1 MICKKLFLLLVITIS
16 TIFSSSLFAQQKAK
30 FSIVSFE
37 QSQFDLSAREK
48 GTEKYDGNGD
58 RYSIIKVTS
67 TREDDDLYAYNFD
80 FGIMNSLIEM
90 KDGEIWVYV
99 QRNAKHV
106 TITREGYNPVRRYDL
121 RTTIQPGL
129 VYSMVLSPQAQKIQK
144 QVVHFKIK
152 PTDANATIMYRSQE
166 PGSSEDKLGDTDE
179 GGELAKYLELGRY
192 SYRIVSEDY
201 HGTEG
206 LLVLDN
212 PKQTHVEEI
221 TLRPKFAAIT
231 LSVAGGAE
239 IYIDGERKGSG
250 SWSGRL
256 NKGSYNIECRKANHK
271 AAFETITVEEGK
283 DAQYTLQQPTPIVG
297 SLLLMSTP
305 LSAKIT
311 IDGKEHGTTPCNIDE
326 LLIGS
331 HKVTLSKDGYE
342 SLTVDITINEGETTE
357 ENVTLEKALQQQVT
371 ASSSQS
377 STSTPIV
384 QSGNSIN
391 GHEYVDLGL
400 PSGIKWATCNVGAS
414 SPEDFGGYYAWGETE
429 TKSEYTLETYKWCK
443 RGKYNKHTK
452 YCTDSSYGT
461 VDNKTVLEPEDDV
474 AHVKWGGDWR
484 MPTLAEQDEL
494 REKCTW
500 GWTTLNGIK
509 GYKVTGPNGKSIFL
523 PAAYYRDGT
532 DVYDRGTDGRY
543 LSSSLNRSNNIL
555 VYGLNFYDT
564 KYERSSVNHRW
575 LGYSVRPV
583 SE

>member
-1 MICKKLFLLLVITIS
+1 
-16 TIFSSSLFAQQKAK
+16 
-30 FSIVSFE
+30 
-37 QSQFDLSAREK
+37 
-48 GTEKYDGNGD
+48 
-58 RYSIIKVTS
+58 
-67 TREDDDLYAYNFD
+67 
-80 FGIMNSLIEM
+80 
-90 KDGEIWVYV
+90 V

-144 QVVHFKIK
+144 QWVYFKIT
-152 PTDANATIMYRSQE
+152 PADSDATIMYKRNESNAVE
-166 PGSSEDKLGDTDE
+166 ESLGNIDE
-179 GGELAKYLELGRY
+179 NGELGFNMPLGRY
-192 SYRIVSEDY
+192 SYRIISRDY
-201 HGTEG
+201 HNSEG

-212 PKQTHVEEI
+212 PKQTYVEEI

-297 SLLLMSTP
+297 SLSIASSP
-305 LSAKIT
+305 LGAKIT
-311 IDGKEHGTTPCNIDE
+311 IDGKEYGTTPCNIDD

-357 ENVTLEKALQQQVT
+357 ENVALKRGETKPTQTVAVQQIQ
-371 ASSSQS
+371 QS
-377 STSTPIV
+377 TYAK
-384 QSGNSIN
+384 QGSGNNSIN

-400 PSGIKWATCNVGAS
+400 PSGLKWATCNVGAS
-414 SPEDFGGYYAWGETE
+414 KPEDYGDYYAWGETD
-429 TKSEYTLETYKWCK
+429 TKRKYTWATYKWCNGSK
-443 RGKYNKHTK
+443 DTMTK
-452 YCTDSSYGT
+452 YCTKKKYGT
-461 VDNKTVLEPEDDV
+461 VDNKTVLEPKDDV
-474 AHVKWGGDWR
+474 AHVRWGGSWR
-484 MPTLAEQDEL
+484 MPTRAEMDEL

-500 GWTTLNGIK
+500 VWTTVNSIE
-509 GYKVTGPNGKSIFL
+509 GYKVTGPNGNSLFL
-523 PAAYYRDGT
+523 PAAGYRGDTDVRYRGTYGYYR
-532 DVYDRGTDGRY
+532 
-543 LSSSLNRSNNIL
+543 SSSLGSNNSGSAWYLYFSSSRYYWINGNR
-555 VYGLNFYDT
+555 YSGDT
-564 KYERSSVNHRW
+564 
-575 LGYSVRPV
+575 VRPV

>member
-1 MICKKLFLLLVITIS
+1 MMCKKLFLLLVITIS
-16 TIFSSSLFAQQKAK
+16 TIFSSFLFAQQKAK

-48 GTEKYDGNGD
+48 GTEKYDGNGV

-80 FGIMNSLIEM
+80 FGMMNSLIEM

-166 PGSSEDKLGDTDE
+166 PGLSEDKLGDTDE

-201 HGTEG
+201 HGIEG

-212 PKQTHVEEI
+212 PKQTYVEEI

-231 LSVAGGAE
+231 LSVASGAE

-342 SLTVDITINEGETTE
+342 SLTLDITINEGETTE

-384 QSGNSIN
+384 QNANSIN

-400 PSGIKWATCNVGAS
+400 PSGLKWATCNVGAS
-414 SPEDFGGYYAWGETE
+414 KPEDDGDYYAWGETE
-429 TKSEYTLETYKWCK
+429 TKSNYAWKTYKWCN
-443 RGKYNKHTK
+443 GSENTMTK
-452 YCTDSSYGT
+452 YCTKKKYGT

-474 AHVKWGGDWR
+474 AHVQWGGSWR
-484 MPTLAEQDEL
+484 MPTRAELDEL
-494 REKCTW
+494 KKKCKW
-500 GWTTLNGIK
+500 KRTTVNGID
-509 GYKVTGPNGKSIFL
+509 GVKVTGPNGNSIFL
-523 PAAYYRDGT
+523 PYTGWREDGMQIPGSLGYYWSSSLHSSNSKYAYNLCIVIIGG
-532 DVYDRGTDGRY
+532 DRGTFLRDYRY
-543 LSSSLNRSNNIL
+543 LGR
-555 VYGLNFYDT
+555 T
-564 KYERSSVNHRW
+564 
-575 LGYSVRPV
+575 VRPV

>member
-1 MICKKLFLLLVITIS
+1 MMCKKLFLLLVITIS

-80 FGIMNSLIEM
+80 FGMMNSLIEM

-384 QSGNSIN
+384 QNGNSIN

-414 SPEDFGGYYAWGETE
+414 RPEHYGGYYAWGETE
-429 TKSEYTLETYKWCK
+429 TKSNYAWETTYKWCN
-443 RGKYNKHTK
+443 GSENTMTK

-474 AHVKWGGDWR
+474 AHVQWGGSWR
-484 MPTLAEQDEL
+484 MPTHAEQQELIDE
-494 REKCTW
+494 CTW
-500 GWTTLNGIK
+500 DWTTLNGIN
-509 GYKVTGPNGKSIFL
+509 GYKVTGLNGKSISL
-523 PAAYYRDGT
+523 PAAGCRFGT
-532 DVYDRGTDGRY
+532 NVKERGTDGY
-543 LSSSLNRSNNIL
+543 YWSSSLDSDYSDCAYYLSFNSSGYICYNIYRY
-555 VYGLNFYDT
+555 YG
-564 KYERSSVNHRW
+564 R
-575 LGYSVRPV
+575 SVRPV